1 MKRLLGFSLILAAF
15 AVPAMAQ
22 DMPKIDLSAGYS
34 FRLFSPTSGAYRGTN
49 GWYASG
55 NYNIFKRWLGVEI
68 DAEGTYGT
76 HGTYGTT
83 QIYNL
88 LVGPRFYPFGHHK
101 LTTFAHALL
110 GEGYYRNATPANAG
124 YPNNVESTYAP
135 SWEVGAGF
143 DLALKEHWGVRLIEL
158 DAGQTR
164 FSVPGTLSVTQGD
177 YRASVGLTY
186 RFGQK

>member
-1 MKRLLGFSLILAAF
+1 MKRLLGLFWILAAF
-15 AVPAMAQ
+15 AGPAIAQ
-22 DMPKIDLSAGYS
+22 DVPKIDLSAGYS
-34 FRLFSPTSGAYRGTN
+34 LRLFNPNSAVYHGMN

-68 DAEGTYGT
+68 DGEGAYLDQGT
-76 HGTYGTT
+76 NGRT

-88 LVGPRFYPFGHHK
+88 LAGPRFYPFGHRK
-101 LTTFAHALL
+101 LTTFAHVLL
-110 GEGYYRNATPANAG
+110 GEGYYRNSTPPNAG

-143 DLALKEHWGVRLIEL
+143 DLALKEHWGIRLIEL

-164 FSVPGTLSVTQGD
+164 FSVPGTLTATQSD

-186 RFGQK
+186 RFGKK